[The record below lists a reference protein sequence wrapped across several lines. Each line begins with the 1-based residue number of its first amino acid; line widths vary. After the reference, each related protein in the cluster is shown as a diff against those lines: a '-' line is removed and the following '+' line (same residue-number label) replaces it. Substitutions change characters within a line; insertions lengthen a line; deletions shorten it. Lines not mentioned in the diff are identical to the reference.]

1 MILFIIITLTILLV
15 SSIYA
20 NINLLKNI
28 EVLENFVENQAE
40 EMNRLRV
47 IVIDMRNELKAID
60 KRGSFESD
68 DEVGFFFKQL
78 KSIIERINNFF
89 DTNYKEQNAEKE

>member
-1 MILFIIITLTILLV
+1 MILFIIITLSILLV

-28 EVLENFVENQAE
+28 EVLEEFVENQAE

-47 IVIDMRNELKAID
+47 IVIDMRNELKSID